1 MVSVFPA
8 SPPRRVRVP
17 QGSPASVRFD
27 SDQRLARLG
36 LLLYLLPTIFFIRTD
51 LLLLAR
57 GFDHVDLR
65 FGVRAFAL
73 VGLIF
78 MVAAVG
84 RARERRQLDSILI
97 VAAWTI
103 AALMLLM
110 NSLRPEGSA
119 LPMRSPIMALLVMY
133 GTLHLRPRHLIVP
146 AVVFSLG
153 LVVLRLTRLTST
165 ADGDV
170 AGDVVVLA
178 VVNAIGIALTVRRR
192 DREAVEDAAWTA
204 LRTTRDAAEQ
214 ALRELK
220 TLRGIIPICSH
231 CRQVRTEAGA
241 WQQLERYV
249 RAHTEAEFSHGI
261 CPDCLAQHYSELRLG

>member
-1 MVSVFPA
+1 
-8 SPPRRVRVP
+8 VP

-36 LLLYLLPTIFFIRTD
+36 LLLYLLPTVYFIRTD

-57 GFDHVDLR
+57 GFGHVDLR
-65 FGVRAFAL
+65 FGIRAFAL
-73 VGLIF
+73 LALIV
-78 MVAAVG
+78 MVTAVG
-84 RARERRQLDSILI
+84 RARERGQLDSMLI
-97 VAAWTI
+97 VAAWMI
-103 AALMLLM
+103 AALMLVM
-110 NSLRPEGSA
+110 NSLRPAGST

-133 GTLHLRPRHLIVP
+133 GTLHLRPRQLIVP
-146 AVVFSLG
+146 AVGFSIG
-153 LVVLRLTRLTST
+153 LVLLRLTRLTST

-178 VVNAIGIALTVRRR
+178 VGNAIGIALTLRRR
-192 DREAVEDAAWTA
+192 DREAVDDAAWAA
-204 LRTTRDAAEQ
+204 LRTARDAAEQ

-241 WQQLERYV
+241 WQQLERYI
-249 RAHTEAEFSHGI
+249 RAHTDAEFSHGV
-261 CPDCLAQHYSELRLG
+261 CPDCLARHYSEFQLG

>member
-1 MVSVFPA
+1 MPK
-8 SPPRRVRVP
+8 
-17 QGSPASVRFD
+17 GSPASVRFD

-36 LLLYLLPTIFFIRTD
+36 LLLYLLPTVYFIRTD
-51 LLLLAR
+51 LLLLTR

-65 FGVRAFAL
+65 VTIRALAL
-73 VGLIF
+73 LVLIG

-97 VAAWTI
+97 TAAWTI
-103 AALMLLM
+103 AVLMLFM
-110 NSLRPEGSA
+110 NSLRPAGST

-133 GTLHLRPRHLIVP
+133 GTLHSRPRHVIVP
-146 AVVFSLG
+146 AVAFSIG

-178 VVNAIGIALTVRRR
+178 VVNAIGIALSLRRR

-204 LRTTRDAAEQ
+204 LRTARDAAEQ

-241 WQQLERYV
+241 WQQLERYI
-249 RAHTEAEFSHGI
+249 RTHTDAEFSHGI
-261 CPDCLAQHYSELRLG
+261 CPDCLVHHYPELRLG